1 VSVTWGADDFERQ
14 PASSRA
20 ADVDMT
26 SALRYAEWTIL
37 LGEGAMSLNLSSVGW
52 RSEPSSFGY
61 DWKDVV
67 LYALGIGATVD
78 ELDYLFEGRGP
89 KVYPTFA
96 VVPAIG
102 HVFRCLN
109 AAQIPLDTV
118 VHGAQVV
125 RAFAAPPPKATL
137 TTFGE
142 IIGIYDMKKF
152 AALSVRTESS
162 VVDGPKVFETEWSI
176 IVRGGGGFGGPHP
189 PKEED
194 CSIPAERAPDFRHE
208 QQTVAEQALLYRLNG
223 DINPLHANP
232 EVAKAAGFDR
242 PILHGLATF
251 GFACRAISLH
261 ACQGDASRLESI
273 RGQFRRPVLPGD
285 TLVTEGWRDGSRV
298 VYRVSVK
305 ERDEVVVANAAATL
319 RA

>member
-1 VSVTWGADDFERQ
+1 
-14 PASSRA
+14 
-20 ADVDMT
+20 
-26 SALRYAEWTIL
+26 
-37 LGEGAMSLNLSSVGW
+37 MSLNLSSVGW

-78 ELDYLFEGRGP
+78 ELDYLYEGLGP
-89 KVYPTFA
+89 KVVPTFA

-102 HVFRCLN
+102 HLFGCLK
-109 AAQIPLDTV
+109 AANIPLNTV

-125 RAFAAPPPKATL
+125 RSFAAAPPKAEL

-142 IIGIYDMKKF
+142 IVGIYDMKKF

-162 VVDGPKVFETEWSI
+162 VVGGAKVFETEWSI
-176 IVRGGGGFGGPHP
+176 IVRGAGGFGGPHP

-194 CSIPAERAPDFRHE
+194 ASVPSDRAPDFRHE
-208 QQTVAEQALLYRLNG
+208 QQTRPEQALLYRLSG
-223 DINPLHANP
+223 DINPLHADP
-232 EVAKAAGFDR
+232 KVAQAAGFDR

-251 GFACRAISLH
+251 GCVYRAICLH
-261 ACQGDASRLESI
+261 ACQGDASRLETI

-285 TLVTEGWRDGSRV
+285 TLVTEGWVSDNRV

-305 ERDEVVVANAAATL
+305 ERDEVVVANATATL